1 MVAMPPSVTPTASGQ
16 PIASTGQA
24 SAAPAPSPGV
34 AKGALPTIPRPGSP
48 AELPASSSTP
58 ASVVERTAP
67 ATELP
72 TARVPHPRKGV
83 RRGVAGERQDGRIR
97 SAAAAAHT
105 RPGRPACIHQR
116 AAYRRT
122 APAEA
127 GQPSSGPDRRRRRS
141 VPSSASPPDVNAAAG
156 GVGRAAERRAWP
168 EGSMRCV
175 RISRRARRRRLLTGR
190 LLTRWPAVPSRG
202 GACCAMGSSCS
213 RTVAGSCPAARWC
226 THRRSP
232 SEVELRAVQ
241 PHRRAAAVTAGGQ
254 LSGGDVAGRAR

>member
-34 AKGALPTIPRPGSP
+34 AKGALLTIPLPGSP

-58 ASVVERTAP
+58 ASVVDLHTP
-67 ATELP
+67 CVT
-72 TARVPHPRKGV
+72 HPRKGV

-105 RPGRPACIHQR
+105 RTGRPACIHQR
-116 AAYRRT
+116 AAYRRP

-156 GVGRAAERRAWP
+156 GVGRVAERRAWP

-175 RISRRARRRRLLTGR
+175 RISRRARRRRLPTGR

-213 RTVAGSCPAARWC
+213 MTVVGSCPAARWC

-241 PHRRAAAVTAGGQ
+241 QHRRAAAVTAGGQ
-254 LSGGDVAGRAR
+254 LSCGDVAGRAR